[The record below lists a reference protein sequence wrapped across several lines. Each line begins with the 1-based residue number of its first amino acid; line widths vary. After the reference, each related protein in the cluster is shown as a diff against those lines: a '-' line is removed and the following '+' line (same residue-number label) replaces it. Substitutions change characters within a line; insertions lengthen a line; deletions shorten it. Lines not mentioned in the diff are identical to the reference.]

1 MILSRYFILSAE
13 CFVLVPTTR
22 VSKRNLPIGILQR
35 SSSNNRLNLLS
46 MSSDFIDDAPLPHT
60 NMTAEGVVTTC
71 MDALLNNDSPR
82 ENAGLSVCFDF
93 SSDRCRASLG
103 GNLDD
108 FISYANNPT
117 FGSMI
122 NANEYVV
129 VSVGPVIAATN
140 TRGAMQTVLIKV
152 KPANGKDRTFLW

>member
-1 MILSRYFILSAE
+1 M
-13 CFVLVPTTR
+13 VVVPNTR

-46 MSSDFIDDAPLPHT
+46 MSSDFINDAPLPHT

-82 ENAGLSVCFDF
+82 ENAGLRICFDF

-152 KPANGKDRTFLW
+152 KPANGKDRNFLW